1 MLCGLADDASF
12 KFLTYRLADDAS
24 FKFLTY
30 QHGSKVVIVINL
42 ESRAVHAPKHHF
54 AEGSYFLD
62 TEPSLRMLLV
72 SNCECLLVQAACK
85 QRATRG

>member
-30 QHGSKVVIVINL
+30 QHGSKVVTVVNL

-62 TEPSLRMLLV
+62 TDSNAEPSLRMLLV
-72 SNCECLLVQAACK
+72 SNCECL
-85 QRATRG
+85 